1 MVTGN
6 IQNIQQG
13 EENMSIVSG
22 IREIQYKLVVY
33 WNYSIQK
40 FLVCRINI
48 SFKPFQSLRLIF
60 EI

>member
-33 WNYSIQK
+33 WN
-40 FLVCRINI
+40 
-48 SFKPFQSLRLIF
+48 
-60 EI
+60 